1 MSTATYERK
10 GTLRGTA
17 GEAQPLTTPQK
28 LMVFVLSM
36 ALFGLANIILEI
48 IPDVSIGPIDVSV
61 SYFVFVP
68 LTMVAL
74 FSPFWAALGAPLGEI
89 VFVDLLM
96 GDFSGLAEIEGFVQM
111 FLALYIAGSLIRN
124 PRSKVQIWVGAL
136 MVVIIDKF
144 LSAVVDLTKVWFGL
158 EDAEYVD
165 GLPESMLLIEGIG
178 FGVDILISGILFGAI
193 PAMWL
198 IPALHGKIEPL
209 MGMRP
214 RVPGEKIPGEAP
226 RTGWFAVVAVMLAIA
241 SAFFAYLEA
250 WDVEAGVWE
259 PEFLD
264 EYGTS
269 FLWVGVGA
277 IVLTL
282 VVALIAWKFGTRDKE
297 LPDVGADEA
306 VKIAQAEIDSPGE
319 EISEAFAKENVR

>member
-1 MSTATYERK
+1 MSTTYERAGRVRTEGSK
-10 GTLRGTA
+10 PTLS
-17 GEAQPLTTPQK
+17 TPQK

-48 IPDVSIGPIDVSV
+48 IPDVSLGPIDVSV

-96 GDFSGLAEIEGFVQM
+96 GDFSGLAEIEGFFQM
-111 FLALYIAGSLIRN
+111 FLALFIAGSLIRD
-124 PRSKVQIWVGAL
+124 PRSKTQIWVGAI
-136 MVVIIDKF
+136 MVVVIDKF
-144 LSAVVDLTKVWFGL
+144 LSAAVDLTKVWVGL
-158 EDAEYVD
+158 EDAEYVE
-165 GLPESMLLIEGIG
+165 GLPESMLAIESIG
-178 FGVDILISGILFGAI
+178 FGVDIVISGILFGAI

-214 RVPGEKIPGEAP
+214 RVPGEPIPGEAP
-226 RTGWFAVVAVMLAIA
+226 RAGWFVVVAVAIA
-241 SAFFAYLEA
+241 IGSAFFAFLES
-250 WDVEAGVWE
+250 WDVEIGVFE
-259 PEFLD
+259 PEFL
-264 EYGTS
+264 EQYGMS

-277 IVLTL
+277 IVLTTIIAF
-282 VVALIAWKFGTRDKE
+282 VAYRIGIRDKNT
-297 LPDVGADEA
+297 DQQVDNNDKVDA
-306 VKIAQAEIDSPGE
+306 
-319 EISEAFAKENVR
+319 

>member
-1 MSTATYERK
+1 MSTTYERAGRVRTEGSK
-10 GTLRGTA
+10 PTLS
-17 GEAQPLTTPQK
+17 TPQK

-48 IPDVSIGPIDVSV
+48 IPDVSLGPIDVSV

-96 GDFSGLAEIEGFVQM
+96 GDFSGLAEIEGFFQM
-111 FLALYIAGSLIRN
+111 FLALFIAGSLIRD
-124 PRSKVQIWVGAL
+124 PRSKTQIWVGAI
-136 MVVIIDKF
+136 MVVVIDKF
-144 LSAVVDLTKVWFGL
+144 LSTAVDLTKVWVGL
-158 EDAEYVD
+158 EDAEYVE
-165 GLPESMLLIEGIG
+165 GLPESMLAIESIG
-178 FGVDILISGILFGAI
+178 FGVDIVISGILFGAI

-214 RVPGEKIPGEAP
+214 RVPGEPIPGEAP
-226 RTGWFAVVAVMLAIA
+226 RAGWFVVVAVAIA
-241 SAFFAYLEA
+241 IGSAFFAFLES
-250 WDVEAGVWE
+250 WDVEIGVFE
-259 PEFLD
+259 PEFL
-264 EYGTS
+264 EQYGMS

-277 IVLTL
+277 IVLTTIIAL
-282 VVALIAWKFGTRDKE
+282 VAYRIGIRDKNT
-297 LPDVGADEA
+297 DQQVDNNDKVDA
-306 VKIAQAEIDSPGE
+306 
-319 EISEAFAKENVR
+319 